1 MCITGVGI
9 FNGLLLLATSFYP
22 IFIASNPSKI
32 AVVPNPC
39 ESFIVFIL
47 LPINGNYAEALLCC
61 VDEFDV
67 FCWP

>member
-9 FNGLLLLATSFYP
+9 FNGLLLFAIPFLP

-32 AVVPNPC
+32 AVVPNPS
-39 ESFIVFIL
+39 ESIIEFIL

-61 VDEFDV
+61 VDEFVGV
-67 FCWP
+67 FWS